1 MYDCTYRILMYYEW
15 DKTKA
20 ASNIRKHGIRFADA
34 VTALEDD
41 SALTVEDDLVEGER
55 RFITIGMNDTL
66 RMLVVVWTERRIDT
80 IRIISARKATAHER
94 KTYDKR

>member
-1 MYDCTYRILMYYEW
+1 MHYEW
-15 DKTKA
+15 DKAKA
-20 ASNIRKHGIRFADA
+20 ASNIRKDGIKFADA

-41 SALTVEDDLVEGER
+41 SAEGER
-55 RFITIGMNDTL
+55 RFVTIGMNDTL
-66 RMLVVVWTERRIDT
+66 RMLVVVWTERRIDM

>member
-1 MYDCTYRILMYYEW
+1 MAVVHYEW

-20 ASNIRKHGIRFADA
+20 KSNALKHGIRFVDA

-41 SALTVEDDLVEGER
+41 SALTIEDDSAEGEQ
-55 RFITIGMNDTL
+55 RFVTIGMNDTL
-66 RMLVVVWTERRIDT
+66 YLLVVSWTERIGNV

-94 KTYDKR
+94 KTYAAR

>member
-1 MYDCTYRILMYYEW
+1 MYYEW

-20 ASNIRKHGIRFADA
+20 ASNIQKHGIRFADA

-41 SALTVEDDLVEGER
+41 SALTVEDDSAKGER
-55 RFITIGMNDTL
+55 RFVTIGMNDTL
-66 RMLVVVWTERRIDT
+66 RMLVVVWTERRINT

>member
-1 MYDCTYRILMYYEW
+1 MHYEW

-34 VTALEDD
+34 VTTLEDD
-41 SALTVEDDLVEGER
+41 SALTVEDDSAEGER
-55 RFITIGMNDTL
+55 RFVTIGMNDIL

>member
-1 MYDCTYRILMYYEW
+1 MHYEW

-20 ASNIRKHGIRFADA
+20 ASNTQKHGIRFADA

-41 SALTVEDDLVEGER
+41 SALTVEDDSAEGER
-55 RFITIGMNDTL
+55 RFVTIGMNDTL
-66 RMLVVVWTERRIDT
+66 RMLVVIWTERRIDT

-94 KTYDKR
+94 KAYDKR